1 MEHFKE
7 MNEEY
12 AKWFVHKPARTCVA
26 VKELPFGVEVS
37 RPEGWLGDY
46 GANVLQIEIEA
57 IALQ

>member
-1 MEHFKE
+1 